1 MKNKKIFLPYIGLL
15 VGLLSGCAGPFQAKP
30 TPVDL
35 SQVKLSVTAVL
46 KESQTAAARKVP
58 LTSPAAPS
66 PTLPSQPS
74 FTSAPATPALS
85 VTQTSVPGGNSQ
97 SPSETPEALVRTKAR
112 VVAPFLNKPPVL
124 DGMWDEW
131 TTQAYPVT
139 NIVYGADNI
148 SDRNDL
154 GGSFRIG
161 WDNTYLYLVE
171 KVGDDSYVQRDTLAN
186 IYKGDS
192 LEIMLDT
199 QLQADFKSSQLNDDD
214 YDLRISPGNPDPG
227 KHMEAYLWFP
237 RNISASLPKV
247 RIAAL
252 GESDVYRLETA
263 IPWSVFGITPQAGM
277 HFGFAL
283 RINDDDDVD
292 LDVQQSAVA
301 NVPGANLSDPTT
313 WGDLVLTK

>member
-1 MKNKKIFLPYIGLL
+1 MKNNKVFLL
-15 VGLLSGCAGPFQAKP
+15 LLSLSMGFLFGCAASSQAKP
-30 TPVDL
+30 TPLDL
-35 SQVKLSVTAVL
+35 SPVKLSVTAAI
-46 KESQTAAARKVP
+46 KESQTSAARRVTLP
-58 LTSPAAPS
+58 PPAAQLPNL
-66 PTLPSQPS
+66 TLQPS
-74 FTSAPATPALS
+74 FTAAPVTPAVT
-85 VTQTSVPGGNSQ
+85 VTQ
-97 SPSETPEALVRTKAR
+97 SPPSISNETFTETPEGLVRKKGK
-112 VVAPFLNKPPVL
+112 VVASFLNKPPVL
-124 DGMWDEW
+124 DGYWDEW

-139 NIVYGADNI
+139 NVVYGADQI

-161 WDNTYLYLVE
+161 WDDTYLYVVE
-171 KVGDDSYVQRDTLAN
+171 KVGDDSYVQRDTLAD

-199 QLQADFKSSQLNDDD
+199 QLQADFKSAQLNDDD

-227 KHMEAYLWFP
+227 KHPEAYLWFP
-237 RNISASLPKV
+237 RNLSASLPKV

-263 IPWSVFGITPQAGM
+263 IPWSVFGITPQVGM

-292 LDVQQSAVA
+292 LDIQQSAVA